1 LNAVTPQQ
9 IHQQSARVPA
19 ASQAT
24 HIEQAR
30 AIAEVQAMFLMAKQA
45 PRNEGEAIARA
56 LEACGQYALAE
67 RAFYSF
73 PRGSENVNGPSIGLA
88 TELARCWGNIDYGI
102 MELSR
107 NDDAGHTEMLA
118 FARDLETNTRS
129 HQTFIVPHARD
140 TRYGRK
146 ELTDMRDIYENNA
159 NNGARRLRECIFR
172 VLPVH
177 LRAAAEDR
185 CREVLERG
193 KGDKPIAMRTAQA
206 IDAFKGIGVTL
217 DRLEAKQGKSEKWT
231 GVELANLEIAYK
243 SIRRGE
249 TSADEAFPRTKDAND
264 DLTEDVRRLAAWKAA
279 QSTAEAIDDDLP
291 ANLKGNPFAKAEE
304 QQQAN
309 DGTLSE
315 DNPAAAEG
323 PADEQR
329 GEDHSGAEE
338 EQPLWKVAF
347 VAVRTLIEKAKD
359 QKTWERANA
368 EFIKAAGGLPDDE
381 RDQLDRMLTAKR
393 AELQGGGA

>member
-9 IHQQSARVPA
+9 IHQQNARVPA

-56 LEACGQYALAE
+56 LEACGQYQLAE

-73 PRGSENVNGPSIGLA
+73 PRGGESVNGPSIGLA

-102 MELSR
+102 MELTR

-140 TRYGRK
+140 TRSGRK
-146 ELTDMRDIYENNA
+146 ALTDMRDIYENNA

-172 VLPVH
+172 VLPIY

-185 CREVLERG
+185 CREVLQKG
-193 KGDKPIAMRTAQA
+193 KGDLPIAQRTAQA
-206 IDAFKGIGVTL
+206 ISAFKEIGITL
-217 DRLEAKQGKSEKWT
+217 DRLEAKQGNSGNWT
-231 GVELANLEIAYK
+231 GVELANLEIAYR
-243 SIRRGE
+243 SIKRGE
-249 TSADEAFPRTKDAND
+249 TTSDEAFPRVKETA
-264 DLTEDVRRLAAWKAA
+264 EDVTAEVRALAAGKAA
-279 QSTAEAIDDDLP
+279 QTTAEAIGDDLP
-291 ANLKGNPFAKAEE
+291 ETLKGNPFARAEE
-304 QQQAN
+304 
-309 DGTLSE
+309 
-315 DNPAAAEG
+315 
-323 PADEQR
+323 DEQSTEQTDEEPIWVKHYDALR
-329 GEDHSGAEE
+329 QRIAKASTIVDVNNLETEVTNMAQAIPEDAGA
-338 EQPLWKVAF
+338 
-347 VAVRTLIEKAKD
+347 TLRNDIDAARERLSKKAK
-359 QKTWERANA
+359 
-368 EFIKAAGGLPDDE
+368 
-381 RDQLDRMLTAKR
+381 
-393 AELQGGGA
+393 